1 MENKE
6 RIVKKVDELR
16 DILVW
21 LGDEIHRNP
30 EPGNKEFKAVELL
43 TDQLA
48 KHGFTVER
56 GICGLPTAFKAVYR
70 GKGEGPTVA
79 FLAEYDA
86 LVGMGHACGHNLI
99 GPISIGAA
107 IALREVMDDIAGSI
121 VVFGT
126 PAEETDGAKVMMSEK
141 GVFDSVDA
149 AMMVHP
155 SDKNSVLSSS
165 LAMDAI
171 EFVYTG
177 KAAHAAAV
185 PHEGINAL
193 DAVIILFNS
202 INALRQQLKDDVRIH
217 GIISEGGVAPNI
229 IPERAVAR
237 FYIRAAE
244 RLYVDEVVEK
254 VLSCA
259 KGAALATGA
268 KLSTRNFEVSFDNL
282 ITNETLAK
290 AFEKNMKFVG
300 VKDILSTGEG
310 PGSTDMGNV
319 SHRAPA
325 IHPYIAIAPEGTPG
339 HSKLF
344 LEAAASPTAHDALIL
359 AAKSLALTGYD
370 VLTDSKLL
378 EQIKQEF
385 REKVKNE

>member
-16 DILVW
+16 EVLVW

-30 EPGNKEFKAVELL
+30 EPGHKEFKAVELL
-43 TDQLA
+43 TAQLE
-48 KHGFTVER
+48 KYGFSVEK
-56 GICGLPTAFKAVYR
+56 GICGLPTAFKAVYH

-107 IALREVMDDIAGSI
+107 VALCEVMNETAGSI
-121 VVFGT
+121 IVFGT

-141 GVFDSVDA
+141 GIFDNVDA

-155 SDKNSVLSSS
+155 SDKNAVLSSS

-171 EFVYTG
+171 EFAYTG

-237 FYIRAAE
+237 FYIRASE
-244 RLYVDEVVEK
+244 RAYVNEVVEK

-282 ITNETLAK
+282 VTNETLAK
-290 AFEKNMKFVG
+290 TFEKNMKYAG
-300 VKDILSTGEG
+300 VKDILTTKEG
-310 PGSTDMGNV
+310 LGSTDMGNV

-325 IHPYIAIAPEGTPG
+325 MHPYIAIAPRGTPG

-344 LEAAASPTAHDALIL
+344 LDAAASPTAHDALVL

-370 VLTDSKLL
+370 VLKDSKLL
-378 EQIKQEF
+378 HQIKQEF
-385 REKVKNE
+385 KESQK

>member
-1 MENKE
+1 
-6 RIVKKVDELR
+6 
-16 DILVW
+16 
-21 LGDEIHRNP
+21 
-30 EPGNKEFKAVELL
+30 
-43 TDQLA
+43 
-48 KHGFTVER
+48 ER